1 LILCNQNS
9 LLNSF
14 AALQASDYKI
24 NSNEFEDF
32 CQISFGNASVN
43 LNPIKIED
51 LFANTKSQEKAQ
63 LEVKILDNAFFNT
76 DSVRIKRLV
85 SGINDLLL
93 YKIAEVSSTKVKL
106 TIGLTDSRIL
116 LIRWEVP
123 TDFSNMLSLFTP
135 NGDSQ

>member
-1 LILCNQNS
+1 M
-9 LLNSF
+9 NSF
-14 AALQASDYKI
+14 AALQASDSKI
-24 NSNEFEDF
+24 NLNEFEDF

-43 LNPIKIED
+43 MNPIKIED

-76 DSVRIKRLV
+76 DSVRLKRLV
-85 SGINDLLL
+85 SGINDVLL

-106 TIGLTDSRIL
+106 TIGLTESRIL

-123 TDFSNMLSLFTP
+123 TDFSNMLSLFTS
-135 NGDSQ
+135 NCDY

>member
-1 LILCNQNS
+1 M
-9 LLNSF
+9 NSF
-14 AALQASDYKI
+14 AALQASDSKI
-24 NSNEFEDF
+24 NLNEFEDF

-43 LNPIKIED
+43 MNPIKIED

-76 DSVRIKRLV
+76 DSVRLKRLV
-85 SGINDLLL
+85 SGINDVLL

-106 TIGLTDSRIL
+106 TIGLTESRIL

-135 NGDSQ
+135 TCDYQ

>member
-1 LILCNQNS
+1 M
-9 LLNSF
+9 NSF
-14 AALQASDYKI
+14 AALQASDSKI
-24 NSNEFEDF
+24 NLNEFEDF

-43 LNPIKIED
+43 MNPIKIED

-76 DSVRIKRLV
+76 DSVRLKRLV
-85 SGINDLLL
+85 SGINDVLL

-106 TIGLTDSRIL
+106 TIGLTESRIL

-123 TDFSNMLSLFTP
+123 TDFSNMLSLFTS
-135 NGDSQ
+135 NCDYQ

>member
-1 LILCNQNS
+1 M
-9 LLNSF
+9 NSF
-14 AALQASDYKI
+14 AALQASDSKI
-24 NSNEFEDF
+24 NLNEFEDF

-43 LNPIKIED
+43 MNPIKIED

-76 DSVRIKRLV
+76 DSVRLKRLV
-85 SGINDLLL
+85 SGINDVLL
-93 YKIAEVSSTKVKL
+93 YKIAKVSSTKVKL
-106 TIGLTDSRIL
+106 TIGLTESRIL

-135 NGDSQ
+135 TCDYQ

>member
-1 LILCNQNS
+1 M
-9 LLNSF
+9 NSF
-14 AALQASDYKI
+14 AALQASDSKI
-24 NSNEFEDF
+24 NLNEFEDF

-43 LNPIKIED
+43 INSIKIED
-51 LFANTKSQEKAQ
+51 LFDNTKSQEKAQ

-76 DSVRIKRLV
+76 DSVRLKRLV
-85 SGINDLLL
+85 SGINDVLL

-106 TIGLTDSRIL
+106 TIGLTESRIL

-135 NGDSQ
+135 TCDYQ

>member
-1 LILCNQNS
+1 M
-9 LLNSF
+9 NSF
-14 AALQASDYKI
+14 AALQASDSKI
-24 NSNEFEDF
+24 NLNEFEDF

-43 LNPIKIED
+43 TNPIKIED

-76 DSVRIKRLV
+76 DSVRLKRLV
-85 SGINDLLL
+85 SGINDVLL

-106 TIGLTDSRIL
+106 TIGLTESRIL

-123 TDFSNMLSLFTP
+123 TDFSNMLSLFTS
-135 NGDSQ
+135 NCDYQ